1 MNEGGSHDGGIHVVE
16 WNWGGDHGRERPG
29 LPWFGVFLVVFGGL
43 LLLQQVAPEFRAA
56 GSLVV
61 LAVGLAFLISW
72 VASRRTTA
80 LYVGAIV
87 TAIALP
93 NVLTDAGLISG
104 DGWGT
109 LALGI
114 AFLAIALVRATSRGG
129 WGWQLA
135 LGALLVIV
143 GGSTVASHLSGV
155 PEIGRAVWPLALVLI
170 GLAFVLRGIARR

>member
-1 MNEGGSHDGGIHVVE
+1 MNDRRDDGGGIHVLE
-16 WNWGGDHGRERPG
+16 WNWGGGRDAGRPG
-29 LPWFGVFLVVFGGL
+29 VPWFGVFLVVFGGL

-72 VASRRTTA
+72 AARRRTSA
-80 LYVGAIV
+80 LYIGAII

-93 NVLTDAGLISG
+93 SVLTDAGVISG

-109 LALGI
+109 FALGI
-114 AFLAIALVRATSRGG
+114 AFIAIALVRAASRGG

-135 LGALLVIV
+135 LGGLLTIL
-143 GGSTVASHLSGV
+143 GGSTVASHVSGF
-155 PEIGRAVWPLALVLI
+155 PEIGRYAWPIALVLI
-170 GLAFVLRGIARR
+170 GVAFVLRGTARR